1 MRGDTAA
8 VGHALRRRPRRTHA
22 GWLRHLLFAL
32 SLVVVALSVVGM
44 HQLSVGHEVATS
56 QTGHH
61 AHSGADAHLDP
72 RDHAGDTAAPLVE
85 VDHGAEPALASV
97 AAGGGAAGDACPDCG
112 EHQMLFGSCLLALSL
127 LVLSWMLAPPRLR
140 QLPPFLLPRL
150 AAARLGPAMGR
161 VVPPLSLTELSLR
174 RT

>member
-1 MRGDTAA
+1 VAA
-8 VGHALRRRPRRTHA
+8 GPALRRRPRTDA
-22 GWLRHLLFAL
+22 SWLRHLLFAL

-44 HQLSVGHEVATS
+44 HQLSVGHEVATNP
-56 QTGHH
+56 TGHH
-61 AHSGADAHLDP
+61 AHSGDGAHVDS

-85 VDHGAEPALASV
+85 ADHGAEPALASV

-150 AAARLGPAMGR
+150 AAARLGPVLGR

>member
-1 MRGDTAA
+1 VAGETMA
-8 VGHALRRRPRRTHA
+8 VGPAPRRRPRRAHA

-32 SLVVVALSVVGM
+32 SLLVVALSVVGM

-61 AHSGADAHLDP
+61 AHTGDGA
-72 RDHAGDTAAPLVE
+72 RDVHTDEMAVSVVEASEAAEHVS
-85 VDHGAEPALASV
+85 A
-97 AAGGGAAGDACPDCG
+97 AAGGGVAGDACPDCG

-150 AAARLGPAMGR
+150 ASARLGPVLGR

>member
-1 MRGDTAA
+1 MA
-8 VGHALRRRPRRTHA
+8 VGPALRRRLRRAHA
-22 GWLRHLLFAL
+22 GWLRHVLFAL

-61 AHSGADAHLDP
+61 AHGGDDAHLDS
-72 RDHAGDTAAPLVE
+72 RDHVGDTAAPLVE
-85 VDHGAEPALASV
+85 VDHVAEQALPSV
-97 AAGGGAAGDACPDCG
+97 AAGGTAGADACPDCG

-150 AAARLGPAMGR
+150 AAARLGPVLGR

>member
-1 MRGDTAA
+1 MRGDTVA
-8 VGHALRRRPRRTHA
+8 VGSALRRRPRRAHA

-56 QTGHH
+56 QTGQHTD
-61 AHSGADAHLDP
+61 SGGGAHLHS
-72 RDHAGDTAAPLVE
+72 RDHAGDPAAPLVQ
-85 VDHGAEPALASV
+85 VDHVAEQALASV
-97 AAGGGAAGDACPDCG
+97 AAGGTAGDGACPDCG

-127 LVLSWMLAPPRLR
+127 LVLVRMLAPPRLR

-150 AAARLGPAMGR
+150 TAARLGPVLGR
-161 VVPPLSLTELSLR
+161 VVPALSLTELSLR